1 VGHQTGLSAGGRV
14 VMESAYCREKAQKCL
29 EEARRLDVPE
39 DQRECLLWMADQW
52 LELAD
57 ALESL
62 DRGPEPA
69 SLPDNASTLH

>member
-1 VGHQTGLSAGGRV
+1 
-14 VMESAYCREKAQKCL
+14 MESAYCREKAQKCL

-57 ALESL
+57 AMESL
-62 DRGPEPA
+62 DRGLEPA
-69 SLPDNASTLH
+69 SLPDNVSTLH